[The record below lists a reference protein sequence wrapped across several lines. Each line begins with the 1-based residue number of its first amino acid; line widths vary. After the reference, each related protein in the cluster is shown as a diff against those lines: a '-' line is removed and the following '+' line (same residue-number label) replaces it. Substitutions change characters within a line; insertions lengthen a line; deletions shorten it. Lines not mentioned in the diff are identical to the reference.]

1 MSEARLRKQWDHTS
15 TILALIYNMNRD
27 PRRSQARA
35 PADFHPYVQRAPRG
49 IPITPKTLHMMR
61 GLFTKASKPARIIR
75 AAPRPSG

>member
-1 MSEARLRKQWDHTS
+1 MAETRQRKQWDHTS
-15 TILALIYNMNRD
+15 TILALLYNMNRD

-35 PADFHPYVQRAPRG
+35 PADFHPYAERTPRG

-75 AAPRPSG
+75 AVRPPPG